1 MEKKGASSRR
11 SQAADDAARLR
22 MPPII
27 EHRPNSLWQR
37 LRGLVGVAWAGL
49 VEAMPSSSPVLGS
62 GLRRFAAHLAYQAG
76 LAALLLGALGLTG
89 LAILQA
95 PSLSLPDWQVPQ
107 LVRNFADD
115 WGAEDPLLDKPVT
128 ANSASETMASE
139 SPASQNSQGDNMS
152 AAAPISADTADRTPP
167 LYTRLFNND
176 AEDNDADTN
185 DALAAAAPMP
195 RQTNKGAIE
204 GAINQP
210 VNPPDDQLSQIEA
223 EHWAAQYRAEQAAH
237 ARTKAALAIARRA
250 NAKSDAAPNSPLMR
264 RAIMAEWL
272 VRLQNGLPFDDLLTP
287 DPTGSQAGQAVPVPS
302 ATGAGAQRPTAQA
315 APQDRLDAILTRRE
329 LSAFGLFA
337 QTGVPTKPSL
347 LAQLNRLSE
356 LQSGRQAE
364 PSQTRPAQPS
374 GWLGWLAANSNGM
387 VRVAAAPPLA
397 DAGALAALGRII
409 TAGDY
414 PRATIELRRVVLR
427 WELQNQADAAPDIYA
442 ALHTLYADVQALAEL
457 TPLMRDVRADFIAGV
472 RP

>member
-1 MEKKGASSRR
+1 M
-11 SQAADDAARLR
+11 RL
-22 MPPII
+22 
-27 EHRPNSLWQR
+27 W
-37 LRGLVGVAWAGL
+37 
-49 VEAMPSSSPVLGS
+49 PVKVL
-62 GLRRFAAHLAYQAG
+62 
-76 LAALLLGALGLTG
+76 
-89 LAILQA
+89 
-95 PSLSLPDWQVPQ
+95 
-107 LVRNFADD
+107 
-115 WGAEDPLLDKPVT
+115 
-128 ANSASETMASE
+128 ASE
-139 SPASQNSQGDNMS
+139 SLEDDNMS
-152 AAAPISADTADRTPP
+152 TAAPISEDTADRTSP
-167 LYTRLFNND
+167 LYTRPYNND

-185 DALAAAAPMP
+185 DALAAATPMP
-195 RQTNKGAIE
+195 RQTIKGAIK
-204 GAINQP
+204 GAINQTI
-210 VNPPDDQLSQIEA
+210 NPPDDQPSQIEA

-272 VRLQNGLPFDDLLTP
+272 VRLQNGLPYDDLLTP
-287 DPTGSQAGQAVPVPS
+287 DPTQAG
-302 ATGAGAQRPTAQA
+302 AGNTLRPTAQA

-387 VRVAAAPPLA
+387 VRVAAAQPLA

-427 WELQNQADAAPDIYA
+427 WELQNQADAQPDIYA